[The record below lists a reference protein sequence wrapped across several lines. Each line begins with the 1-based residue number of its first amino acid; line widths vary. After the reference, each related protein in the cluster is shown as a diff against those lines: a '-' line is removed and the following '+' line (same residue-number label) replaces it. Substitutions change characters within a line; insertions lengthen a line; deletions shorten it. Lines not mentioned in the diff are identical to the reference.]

1 MTKRVTLW
9 VLALLLCFA
18 LTAQAEDMLDDV
30 PWLMDSLFTELR
42 TDLLLLASEAEPL
55 SADYVPPRLME
66 LPRRTSSD
74 GSGFLYAAS
83 TGRLLLCEEATEA
96 LLQMV
101 TAAERDGIVLY
112 VRQAYRSW
120 AEENELNQRL
130 IAQGLK
136 GTDPSCSDWRTGL
149 AVALVGK
156 NWRGLP
162 LSEEFGGT
170 EEAQWLASHCYDYGF
185 VLRYPRFH
193 EEETGHAW
201 EPWHLRFVGRD
212 AADLMRLNG
221 QCLEEFRTVNKDIW

>member
-18 LTAQAEDMLDDV
+18 LTAQAEDVLDDV

-42 TDLLLLASEAEPL
+42 SDLLLLASEAEPL
-55 SADYVPPRLME
+55 TADYVPPRLME
-66 LPRRTSSD
+66 LPRRTSTD
-74 GSGFLYAAS
+74 GSGSLYAAS

-96 LLQMV
+96 LWQLV
-101 TAAERDGIVLY
+101 TAAERDGVVLY

-130 IAQGLK
+130 TAQGLK

-162 LSEEFGGT
+162 LSE
-170 EEAQWLASHCYDYGF
+170 
-185 VLRYPRFH
+185 
-193 EEETGHAW
+193 
-201 EPWHLRFVGRD
+201 
-212 AADLMRLNG
+212 
-221 QCLEEFRTVNKDIW
+221 